1 MKFLFLFVCL
11 VWSVVVFGGGDGG
24 GFVVAVV
31 LFFFFSGSVGWGF
44 KPGPCIYEAIAVPL
58 SRAQV
63 KSLFLM
69 KQQP

>member
-31 LFFFFSGSVGWGF
+31 LFCFFSGSVGWGF

-58 SRAQV
+58 GRAQV